1 MVLDASLALAYVMP
15 DEDSP
20 KARELVARIDEEPAL
35 APTIWIYEISS
46 ALRMGQVRNRLSSE
60 MADSV
65 MTTLTELHI
74 EFEHPNGH
82 QLMNLS
88 HQTGLT
94 VYDASYIALCLKHE
108 LPLASLDRRLVQAA
122 RDLGIVVLT

>member
-20 KARELVARIDEEPAL
+20 TARQLMARIEEEPAL
-35 APTIWIYEISS
+35 APTIWIYEIASG
-46 ALRMGQVRNRLSSE
+46 LRMGQARKRLTSE

-82 QLMNLS
+82 QLMKLS

-94 VYDASYIALCLKHE
+94 IYDASYIALCLKHE